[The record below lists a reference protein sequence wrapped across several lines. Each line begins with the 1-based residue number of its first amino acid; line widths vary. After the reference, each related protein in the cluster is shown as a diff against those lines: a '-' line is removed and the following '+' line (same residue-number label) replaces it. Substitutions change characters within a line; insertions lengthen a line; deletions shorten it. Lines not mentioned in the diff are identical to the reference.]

1 VTGANDG
8 TEHKVRHGLDILLVE
23 DNEALSSNIA
33 DYLEPLGHRLDFACD
48 GRAGLRL
55 ALQNSFDVII
65 LDLALPGMDGLD
77 LCRQFREQ
85 ALRHVPVLMLTARD
99 TLDDKLLGFA
109 TGADDYLVKPF
120 ALAELAA
127 RCRSLSQRHR
137 LGADH
142 ALKIG
147 TLEVDRQNGIA
158 HREGRPLRLTPLI
171 YRILLLLAEAYPR
184 PVPRFELS
192 RGLWGDDPPDSDALR
207 SHVHLL
213 RQVLD
218 KPFDK
223 PMLETVHGVGFR
235 LVSGE

>member
-1 VTGANDG
+1 VKQT
-8 TEHKVRHGLDILLVE
+8 VRQGLDILLVE
-23 DNEALSSNIA
+23 DNEALCRNIA
-33 DYLEPLGHRLDFACD
+33 DYLEPLGHRLDFASD

-65 LDLALPGMDGLD
+65 LDLALPGMDGLE
-77 LCRQFREQ
+77 LCRQFREK
-85 ALRHVPVLMLTARD
+85 ALSHVPVLMLTARD

-127 RCRSLSQRHR
+127 RCRALSQRHR

-142 ALKIG
+142 ALTIG
-147 TLEVDRQNGIA
+147 TLKVDRQNGIA
-158 HREGRPLRLTPLI
+158 EREGRQLRLTPLI

-223 PMLETVHGVGFR
+223 PMLETVHGIGFR
-235 LVSGE
+235 LVADQ

>member
-1 VTGANDG
+1 
-8 TEHKVRHGLDILLVE
+8 
-23 DNEALSSNIA
+23 
-33 DYLEPLGHRLDFACD
+33 
-48 GRAGLRL
+48 
-55 ALQNSFDVII
+55 
-65 LDLALPGMDGLD
+65 MDGLE
-77 LCRQFREQ
+77 LCRQLRAK

-99 TLDDKLLGFA
+99 TLDDKLRGFD
-109 TGADDYLVKPF
+109 TGADDYLIKPF

-142 ALKIG
+142 ALTIG
-147 TLEVDRQNGIA
+147 SLMVDRQNRIA
-158 HREGRPLRLTPLI
+158 RREGQQLRLTPLI
-171 YRILLLLAEAYPR
+171 YQILLLLAEAYPR
-184 PVPRFELS
+184 PVPRFELN

-223 PMLETVHGVGFR
+223 PMLETVHGIGFR
-235 LVSGE
+235 LVADQ